1 LLKSLDE
8 TSIKYFLFYEKIKS
22 IPNLNQLAESF
33 SALIDSNKLD
43 KIFSAKINNLNKEV
57 ESELEKIFSLSA
69 KNPSLF
75 TLIKSQNQNN
85 INNNNNSTTH
95 LFTIDDQTN
104 KTNPNL
110 TGQQSNNYNNKNL
123 NQKTTH
129 NPIRIYM
136 DGVFDIIHSGH
147 FNAIRQS
154 KKLGD
159 ILVVG
164 VNSDA
169 DVEKSKGPTLMSC
182 KERAALARACKWVD
196 EVIEETPY
204 TPTIELLDSLN
215 IDFCAH
221 GDDMPVNANGVGC
234 YDEIKGAGRLRVFK
248 RTEGI
253 STTEII
259 GRLLMCTKESDR
271 QKQQLAEKGNLP
283 ITSSALLKDI
293 TEAEF
298 DDQFNK
304 GPVISSFLTTGRRL
318 IEFCNN
324 KVPKQGEKVVYIDG
338 AFDILH
344 IGHIEMLKKAK
355 ERGDFLYVGIHDD
368 KTVNGYLGKNSPILN
383 LQERVFNLLALKY
396 VDDVVIGAPLKINED
411 LIRSLR
417 IDVVLCIKSENSSSN
432 IKDEYANGELL
443 RNNKHV
449 IDDPYEVPKK
459 YNIYEEIFY
468 DFDLNNEILV
478 KRILEK
484 REQYVKKYKN
494 KSEKEEVYY
503 KQEKVYLEEI

>member
-1 LLKSLDE
+1 MENLIKSLDE
-8 TSIKYFLFYEKIKS
+8 TSIKIFLLFEKIKS
-22 IPNLNQLAESF
+22 TPNLSELAESF
-33 SALIDSNKLD
+33 LDLLASGKLD
-43 KIFSAKINNLNKEV
+43 KISSTKINNLKKEV
-57 ESELEKIFSLSA
+57 DLELKTITTLSA
-69 KNPSLF
+69 AQPNSQITKQTKNSNSNQTSNSLNNNENE
-75 TLIKSQNQNN
+75 NQNEN
-85 INNNNNSTTH
+85 QNENE
-95 LFTIDDQTN
+95 
-104 KTNPNL
+104 NPPHKP
-110 TGQQSNNYNNKNL
+110 T
-123 NQKTTH
+123 
-129 NPIRIYM
+129 RIYM

-196 EVIEETPY
+196 EVIEDTPY
-204 TPTIELLDSLN
+204 TPTIELLNSLN

-221 GDDMPVNANGVGC
+221 GDDMPVNAFGVGC
-234 YDEIKGAGRLRVFK
+234 YDEIKSAGKLKIFK

-271 QKQQLAEKGNLP
+271 QKPQLPGDKKGSLP

-298 DDQFNK
+298 FEFNK
-304 GPVISSFLTTGRRL
+304 GPVVSSFLTTGWRL

-324 KVPKQGEKVVYIDG
+324 NVPQLGQKVVYIDG

-355 ERGDFLYVGIHDD
+355 ELADFLYVGIHDD
-368 KTVNGYLGKNSPILN
+368 KTVNCYLGKNSPILN

-411 LIRSLR
+411 LIRSLK
-417 IDVVLCIKSENSSSN
+417 INKVLCVKSDISETANNAELNISNSNHSERF
-432 IKDEYANGELL
+432 KEKLAFE
-443 RNNKHV
+443 
-449 IDDPYEVPKK
+449 DPYEVPKK
-459 YNIYEEIFY
+459 LGIYEEIFY
-468 DFDLNNEILV
+468 EFELNNEILV

-494 KSEKEEVYY
+494 KSEKEEIYY
-503 KQEKVYLEEI
+503 KQEKVYLQEI